1 MVRSQRAGP
10 TKEECV
16 QCRQRSHGFI
26 VKDEARQM
34 KSGRQP
40 KEDDLPPNLGFADVL
55 ELLRGYC
62 VGRADFE
69 RDVSMDRGVTRGE
82 GESARVRPH
91 MLAHHGGGMDSGI
104 PFRPFSLYP
113 CGEAPGPDRY
123 LTRVVTGTSRGHTNR
138 GFQQTKALGPCRECP
153 QATGHRGAAMPGSRE
168 CPQAKAPSH
177 GGHER
182 TPIQDFTIWISRSG
196 FLNTQISSRKSRFCL
211 DGGLR
216 TYVTHHTR
224 VHAKR
229 P

>member
-69 RDVSMDRGVTRGE
+69 RDVSMDREVTRGE

-104 PFRPFSLYP
+104 PFRP
-113 CGEAPGPDRY
+113 
-123 LTRVVTGTSRGHTNR
+123 
-138 GFQQTKALGPCRECP
+138 
-153 QATGHRGAAMPGSRE
+153 
-168 CPQAKAPSH
+168 
-177 GGHER
+177 
-182 TPIQDFTIWISRSG
+182 
-196 FLNTQISSRKSRFCL
+196 
-211 DGGLR
+211 
-216 TYVTHHTR
+216 
-224 VHAKR
+224 
-229 P
+229 

>member
-123 LTRVVTGTSRGHTNR
+123 LTRVVTGTSRGHIRTGDSSKPRHWGHAGNAR
-138 GFQQTKALGPCRECP
+138 KPQGTGARPCRVAGNARKP
-153 QATGHRGAAMPGSRE
+153 RHRAMGGTSAPRSR
-168 CPQAKAPSH
+168 
-177 GGHER
+177 
-182 TPIQDFTIWISRSG
+182 
-196 FLNTQISSRKSRFCL
+196 FLNKGTCL
-211 DGGLR
+211 VID
-216 TYVTHHTR
+216 THIL
-224 VHAKR
+224 
-229 P
+229 